1 MIINL
6 KSYRTIRTIALRFVI
21 LTTAL
26 TVFSNANAQT
36 KTVAKPD
43 LKKLFQSPP
52 EAAKP
57 WVFWYWLQG
66 AVSKEGVTKDLEAMK
81 EVGLGGAYLM
91 PIKGPN
97 PAYTDHPVV
106 QLTPEWWAM
115 VKHAMNESK
124 RLNFKLAMHVSDGF
138 ALAGGP
144 WITPKLSM
152 QKVVW
157 TEKQIT
163 GGKQFND
170 ILQQPET
177 NEGYYKDIAVFAY
190 RSPAGAGVSTRTIV
204 PKVTSSKPDSAA
216 SLLAVGGN
224 KKTFNCDE
232 QCWVQYEFQQPFT
245 CRSII
250 IHSRNNYEANRLI
263 VEASDDGKNFTSIE
277 RLEPPRSGWQDW
289 DADYTHDIKP
299 TTARY
304 FRFSYDKAGSE
315 PGAED
320 LDAAKWKQSLKITGI
335 ELSSEPRIHQYEGKN
350 GEVWRI
356 AKRTTTE
363 QLPDNL
369 CVPLKGII
377 DITKYLDAKG
387 RLVWNVPAGNWTLLR
402 IGQTSTGHRNDTG
415 GGGKGL
421 ECDKFN
427 PAAIKLQFDNWYGQI
442 YKQVGEELSKQVL
455 SIFHVDSWE
464 CGSQNW
470 STVFRDEFKKRR
482 GYDLYPYLPVMT
494 GVPVESANVSERFLY
509 DVRQTIAELI
519 NDKFFATLAN
529 LAHAKGVKFSAESVA
544 PTMLSDGMLHYQ
556 NADLPMGEF
565 WLRSPT
571 HDKPNDMLDAIS
583 GAHIYGKQIVQAE
596 AFTELRL
603 AWDENPAMLKPV
615 QDRNY
620 ALGINRF
627 VYHVFMHN
635 PWTDRKPGMTLDG
648 IGLFFQRDQTWW
660 KPGREWVK
668 YAQRCQALLQVGKPF
683 VDVAVFTGEELPR
696 RSVLPDRLVST
707 LPGIFGNDVVES
719 EAKRLANV
727 GEPLRV
733 IPSGVTS
740 SANMADPEKWIDPL
754 RGYAYDS
761 YNPDAL
767 IRLSK
772 VRNGRIELP
781 GGASFKLLVLP
792 GVAKMNPNGNMMSK
806 EVATKL
812 KQLIQDGATVLIND
826 KPEAS
831 IGLLNNKANDK
842 EIAEF
847 EKNVYTTAPLAT
859 LKKIGKG
866 QVLYGPYKESSFDKL
881 GLQRDFVAT
890 NAQGKP
896 ERDIAWTHRTSRG
909 IDIYFISNQKDE
921 ARTFEVSLRV
931 GGRIPELWNPVTGQ
945 VVNAGTW
952 RFEKGRTVLAIRL
965 EANGSMFIVLQQPTT
980 LKSQAVA
987 KNWIEPNP
995 LQTINT
1001 TWSVTFDKNLGGPD
1015 KPVTFNKLTDWTAN
1029 EDTAIRYYSG
1039 TASYTTTFE
1048 YNHTNAN
1055 PSSVWLSLGKVA
1067 NIAEVTLNGI
1077 NCGVAWTPPYA
1088 IDITKALRPGKN
1100 NLTINVTNTWAN
1112 RIMRDKE
1119 LPESMRITKT
1129 NDPYKLVGKT
1139 ALTAGLLGPV
1149 VIEEK
1154 K

>member
-277 RLEPPRSGWQDW
+277 RLEPSRSGWQDW

-442 YKQVGEELSKQVL
+442 YKQVGEELAKQVL

-635 PWTDRKPGMTLDG
+635 PWPDRKPGMTLDG

-668 YAQRCQALLQVGKPF
+668 YAQRCQALLQVGKPV

-727 GEPLRV
+727 GESLRV

-781 GGASFKLLVLP
+781 GGASYKLLVLP
-792 GVAKMNPNGNMMSK
+792 GVAKMNPNGDLMSK
-806 EVATKL
+806 EVAAKL

-831 IGLLNNKANDK
+831 IGLLNNKANDGAV
-842 EIAEF
+842 AEF
-847 EKNVYTTAPLAT
+847 AKDVYTAAPLAT
-859 LKKIGKG
+859 SKKIGKG
-866 QVLYGPYKESSFDKL
+866 QVLYGPYKESTFDKL
-881 GLQRDFVAT
+881 GFERDFSAT
-890 NAQGKP
+890 NVQGQT
-896 ERDIAWTHRTSRG
+896 ERDIAWTHRATPSA
-909 IDIYFISNQKDE
+909 DIYFISNQKDE
-921 ARTFEVSLRV
+921 ARTVDVSLRV
-931 GGRIPELWNPVTGQ
+931 SGRIPELWNPVTGA
-945 VVNAGTW
+945 VANAGTW
-952 RFEKGRTVLAIRL
+952 RVEKGRTVLPIRL
-965 EANGSMFIVLQQPTT
+965 EANGSMFIVLQQSTT
-980 LKSQAVA
+980 LKTQSIAN
-987 KNWIEPNP
+987 NWKEPKR

-1001 TWSVTFDKNLGGPD
+1001 TWTVTFDKSLGGPD
-1015 KPVTFNKLTDWTAN
+1015 KPITFNQLIDWTAN
-1029 EDTAIRYYSG
+1029 NDTAIRYYSG

-1048 YNHTNAN
+1048 YNATNTM
-1055 PSSVWLSLGKVA
+1055 PSSVWLNLGKVA

-1088 IDITKALRPGKN
+1088 VDITKALRPGKN
-1100 NLTINVTNTWAN
+1100 NLSINVTNTWAN

-1119 LPESMRITKT
+1119 LPENMRITKT

-1139 ALTAGLLGPV
+1139 PLTAGLLGPI